1 MSYIL
6 DALKK
11 SSEERRR
18 RQQEE
23 ELQGPLLLD
32 HAVSQKTPGKNGLL
46 PILLIIA
53 FVVLSLLSWKFFSA
67 NDDAPVSRLNPEQA
81 TPADPGQN
89 PEIKKA
95 DGLQP
100 DNGKSVEQPAQ
111 IPPATADTKDATAPG
126 ASFENPDQKTET
138 ELTILEELPLAIR
151 AQLPEMKY
159 SGHVFSPNPQ
169 LRMILINTT
178 VVREGD
184 LIDSDTR
191 LVEITR
197 DGLVMSYKGTN
208 FKVVLF

>member
-32 HAVSQKTPGKNGLL
+32 HPVSQKAPGKNRLL
-46 PILLIIA
+46 PALLIVALVVIS
-53 FVVLSLLSWKFFSA
+53 VLSVQFFSA
-67 NDDAPVSRLNPEQA
+67 NNDDPVSRLNLEPEA
-81 TPADPGQN
+81 PADPGQRV
-89 PEIKKA
+89 EVEAA

-100 DNGKSVEQPAQ
+100 SQTPSASAAKKAAPAQ
-111 IPPATADTKDATAPG
+111 G
-126 ASFENPDQKTET
+126 AAAENPDQKKIPGHA
-138 ELTILEELPLAIR
+138 LLEELPLAIR

-184 LIDSDTR
+184 LIDNDTR
-191 LVEITR
+191 LEEITS

>member
-6 DALKK
+6 EALKK

-23 ELQGPLLLD
+23 ERQDPLLFD
-32 HAVSQKTPGKNGLL
+32 QAVSPKAAGKNRLL
-46 PILLIIA
+46 PLLLIIA
-53 FVVLSLLSWKFFSA
+53 FAVLSLLSWQFFSA
-67 NDDAPVSRLNPEQA
+67 TGDDPVSGLNPEQTA
-81 TPADPGQN
+81 SAV
-89 PEIKKA
+89 PEQKPDANTTDKPQS
-95 DGLQP
+95 DG
-100 DNGKSVEQPAQ
+100 GKTQEQPAQ
-111 IPPATADTKDATAPG
+111 IPSASAETKEATAPG
-126 ASFENPDQKTET
+126 TALGNPDQTSAPG
-138 ELTILEELPLAIR
+138 LALIEELPLAIR

-159 SGHVFSPNPQ
+159 SGHVFSPNPR